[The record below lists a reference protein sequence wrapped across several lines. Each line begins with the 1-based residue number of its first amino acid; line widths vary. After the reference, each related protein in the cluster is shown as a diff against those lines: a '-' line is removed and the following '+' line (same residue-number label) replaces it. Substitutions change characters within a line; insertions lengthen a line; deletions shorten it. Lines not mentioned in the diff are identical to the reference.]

1 MAMAINSVGPAPSI
15 AVHHLPILPVSDD
28 ETTWAK
34 PLPVPGIHRQPAME
48 PLLSLDTMLLQQ
60 KKDVISALTGV
71 PLPNSYSL
79 KASNGEQIFYM
90 EEKSP
95 GYQRGGLCRPQSGFS
110 ISATDSAGQEVA
122 LFVRRD
128 RACKSACCC
137 PCCNSCLDHVTVES
151 PPGHVVGRVR
161 QAADLA
167 GCNRVSYQLTDAA
180 GGAIFRVDDMKLVYC
195 CINGKSLEFP
205 VTPVDD
211 GTGQPVARISKQFH
225 ANALNQLRVSGADTF
240 TVTMPVDLH
249 LNMKLS
255 LIGVCLLLDF
265 MLFDTATAQGVPPTQ
280 SLYVPGRPAARVHQD
295 VVLHM

>member
-90 EEKSP
+90 EEN
-95 GYQRGGLCRPQSGFS
+95 
-110 ISATDSAGQEVA
+110 SAGQEVA